1 MGVYNLNYGGNDLGC
16 TYTKENSTFKV
27 WSPDAESVRVQLYKT
42 GSDFEPGA
50 QKLESYELVF
60 DKITGVWSIVVFGDL
75 KNLYYT
81 YLVTVNGKTEETQ
94 DVYSVAV
101 GVNGKR
107 SMVCDLESTNPEGWS
122 KDRHVFVPTPNDAL
136 IWEVHVGD
144 FSGSETSGV
153 RPEYRGKYLAFT
165 QRGTKLNGTEDVSTC
180 IDYLLKLGVNYVHLN
195 PVYDFDSVDEAH
207 PESKQ
212 YNWGYDP
219 ANYNV
224 PEGSYSTDPFH
235 GEVRIRE
242 FKEMVMALHR
252 AGIGVIMDV
261 VYNHTSSRDSCF
273 NKTAPDYYYRKYG
286 ERFLDSSG
294 CGNVIASEKEMVR
307 NYIIQSIMYWAKEYH
322 IDGFRFDLMGCIDT
336 TTMNMIRLSLDEID
350 SRILMYGEP
359 WTANMADNGIAFE
372 QATVKEN
379 AGKVSTR
386 IAMFNDTFRNALKGN
401 TDDASVGY
409 IQGSSHNIYYV
420 ISGILACSS
429 NTFSKWA
436 KKPCQCVTY
445 NSAHD
450 NLTLWDKLLKS
461 QNICDF
467 DTTDKNILAMNKLS
481 AALIYTSQGIPF
493 ILAGEEMARTKHGD
507 HNSYKSPLSINAID
521 WTRAKKYENLVNYYK
536 GLISIR
542 KAFTPF
548 REPTTATVNNTYFV
562 TNGKAV
568 AYTVPNIT
576 PDEWS
581 MMAILFN
588 NTTEETEITLKS
600 HTTLPKSWVV
610 ISDGDTSGLREI
622 RRIDGNEIK
631 IPPRT
636 ALILVDD
643 KSFDKL
649 KTKFL

>member
-1 MGVYNLNYGGNDLGC
+1 MNYGGNDLGC
-16 TYTKENSTFKV
+16 TYSKESTTFKV
-27 WSPDAESVRVQLYKT
+27 WSPEADDVRVQLYRT
-42 GSDFEPGA
+42 GSDEEPNA
-50 QKLESYELVF
+50 QMLESYGLKF
-60 DKITGVWSIVVFGDL
+60 DKTTGVWSIVVFGDL

-81 YLVTVNGKTEETQ
+81 YLVTVHGKTQETQ
-94 DVYSVAV
+94 DVYSVAT

-107 SMVCDLESTNPEGWS
+107 SMVCDLKSTNPEGWE
-122 KDRHVFVPTPNDAL
+122 KDRHVFVSAPNDAL

-165 QRGTKLNGTEDVSTC
+165 ERGTKLNGTEDIPTC
-180 IDYLLKLGVNYVHLN
+180 VDYLLKLGVNYVHLN

-207 PESKQ
+207 PEKKE

-261 VYNHTSSRDSCF
+261 VYNHTSKRDSCF

-286 ERFLDSSG
+286 DRFLDSSG
-294 CGNVIASEKEMVR
+294 CGNVIASEKAMVR
-307 NYIIQSIMYWAKEYH
+307 NYIVQSVLYWAKEYH

-336 TTMNMIRLSLDEID
+336 ITMNMIRMSLDEID

-379 AGKVSTR
+379 AEKISTR
-386 IAMFNDTFRNALKGN
+386 IALFNDTFRNALKGN

-409 IQGSSHNIYYV
+409 IQGSSHNVYYI

-429 NTFSKWA
+429 STFAKWA
-436 KKPCQCVTY
+436 RKPCQCVTY

-461 QNICDF
+461 QNITDY
-467 DTTDKNILAMNKLS
+467 DTDDEDILAMNKLS
-481 AALIYTSQGIPF
+481 AALVYTSQGIPF
-493 ILAGEEMARTKHGD
+493 ILAGEEMARTKRGD
-507 HNSYKSPLSINAID
+507 HNSYKSPLTVNALD
-521 WTRAKKYENLVNYYK
+521 WSRAKKYENLVNYYQ

-542 KAFTPF
+542 KAFSPF
-548 REPTTATVNNTYFV
+548 REPTTSTVSNTYFV

-576 PDEWS
+576 EHEWS

-588 NTTEETEITLKS
+588 NTTEESTITLKS
-600 HTTLPKSWVV
+600 HTTLPKEWVV
-610 ISDGDTSGLREI
+610 IGDRQKAGLEEI
-622 RRIDGNEIK
+622 RRLNGNEIT

-643 KSFDKL
+643 TSFDKL
-649 KTKFL
+649 AIK